1 MTSTE
6 LSKLESIIS
15 SLYGP
20 NPSHEVTSY
29 CNGLKNYYL
38 STPSQIS
45 DLFNSFTT
53 TANPHLS
60 FWILDVLITI
70 VTTSYPSLDHNTK
83 TYIRNQ
89 LIHIINNHIT
99 CLNTLPFVAN
109 KFSLLFIIWLK
120 HDYPEQCPSF
130 LQDILTCIWS
140 TQDQPTKLKK
150 LNTFLDILIT
160 FDDEL
165 IKFRHTYTDFE
176 GSRSTIIKDYL
187 RVHLI
192 KDINNVLYQIIS
204 NEQYVDFNIVVKSIK
219 VIAQL
224 IDWNSLEIFNE
235 LIAVMLSS
243 LISKPVYL
251 SVILEVLN
259 SVVKKG
265 MEPSM
270 KIDVIKRININS
282 ILHNVLKDNNIQEQ
296 ALEISAEIVNNI
308 GLFVHESYETIK
320 TNIIM
325 LNKGLTL
332 MNGVEISQQ
341 SCDEALA
348 FTSEQL
354 HFCFLCTI
362 AILNHKKFEYKTA
375 NQLIDYLSNIITY
388 LKSNE
393 LLITGNETL
402 KYSFWSLFIEI
413 EKLLMIPKHDYSLHD
428 DLSKREDDEYFS
440 FRKDF
445 STLYRNIYNM
455 SVYKHSVL
463 DSIISKSNHS
473 YLQNDLYHIEH
484 LLYLIDIVLIQSN
497 LTQKDNPYSDKLNNI
512 LSLLFTYPFHEA
524 NSDFILISYYET
536 ICKVLNHLSQNVPAL
551 EYILM
556 LFLGKR
562 GICIDNAQTGVRVVS
577 LFDKFLS
584 KTKTHLNKLN
594 CISQAVVTVKSNI
607 ESIVNSNNFLLVIE
621 YSLLFHC
628 LSVLVSIETNVDAKK
643 QNYETALKL
652 FITLFTKH
660 QVDNDKFCE
669 IMKCLT
675 HFLKNFNT
683 EIKDDTVR
691 TLYIN
696 FFDVF
701 ISQFCNK
708 VLSYKQHKC
717 LYAMIT
723 ILQRILIILGKD
735 AENYI
740 NFFYNPLNSFITN
753 EIFEDAIKLVQNYIN
768 TCKKHTTMFIQKHF
782 VIFYNVITQLQMPVN
797 TIAESDKNVVSFY
810 ANFVKLTYTI
820 CLETPEVFVIGVDG
834 VELEMLFKLYRYI
847 AVNAVEGSLRRSV
860 VRMERL
866 FCEYLKK
873 NQSQLCN
880 NQMVL
885 NVMRNVLDATFD
897 VFKLLNVNE
906 PLDSSTMCEMS
917 VVHFCCSEY
926 KEWYWN
932 YISSF
937 MNAEQANA
945 FYAMIAKVSPNQIK
959 LNNDIVSA
967 FNVSCLLLL
976 FINIVYVYVYSLLF
990 KII

>member
-20 NPSHEVTSY
+20 NPSQEVTSY
-29 CNGLKNYYL
+29 CEGLKNYYL
-38 STPSQIS
+38 STPTQIQ
-45 DLFNSFTT
+45 DLFTAFTST
-53 TANPHLS
+53 TNPHFS
-60 FWILDVLITI
+60 FWILDVLITL
-70 VTTSYPSLDHNTK
+70 TNTSYPALDPNTK
-83 TYIRNQ
+83 TYIRSQ
-89 LIHIINNHIT
+89 LIHIINTHIN

-109 KFSLLFIIWLK
+109 KFSLLFIIWIK
-120 HDYPEQCPSF
+120 YDYPEQCPSF
-130 LQDILTCIWS
+130 LQEILTCIWN
-140 TQDQPTKLKK
+140 TTDQSAKLRK

-192 KDINNVLYQIIS
+192 KDINTVLYQILS
-204 NEQYVDFNIVVKSIK
+204 NDQYVEFNVVSKAIK
-219 VIAQL
+219 VISQL
-224 IDWNSLEIFNE
+224 IDWNSLEMFNE
-235 LIAVMLSS
+235 LITVMLSN
-243 LISKPVYL
+243 LLSKREYL
-251 SVILEVLN
+251 PMILEVLN

-270 KIDVIKRININS
+270 KIDVIKHVNINS
-282 ILHNVLKDNNIQEQ
+282 ILQNVLKDNNIQEQ

-332 MNGVEISQQ
+332 MNGVEVSQQ
-341 SCDEALA
+341 SCDEALS

-354 HFCFLCTI
+354 NFCFLCTI

-402 KYSFWSLFIEI
+402 KYSFWNLFLEI
-413 EKLLMIPKHDYSLHD
+413 EKLLMIPKNDYSLHE
-428 DLSKREDDEYFS
+428 DLSKREDDEFFS

-455 SVYKHSVL
+455 SIYKASVL
-463 DSIISKSNHS
+463 DSIISKSHQH
-473 YLQNDLYHIEH
+473 YLQHGLYHIEH
-484 LLYLIDIVLIQSN
+484 LLYLIDIVLIQGN
-497 LTQKDNPYSDKLNNI
+497 LAQDTKKESPHSDKINAV

-524 NSDFILISYYET
+524 NSDFILVSYYET
-536 ICKVLNHLSQNVPAL
+536 VCKILNYLSQNTPAL
-551 EYILM
+551 EHILS

-562 GICIDNAQTGVRVVS
+562 GICIDNAQTGVRIVS

-584 KTKTHLNKLN
+584 KTKNNLNKLN
-594 CISQAVVTVKSNI
+594 CISQAVITVKSNI
-607 ESIVNSNNFLLVIE
+607 ESVVNSNNFLLVIE

-628 LSVLVSIETNVDAKK
+628 LSILVSIDVNVASKK

-652 FITLFTKH
+652 FISLFTKY

-683 EIKDDTVR
+683 EIKDETVR
-691 TLYIN
+691 SLFIN

-701 ISQFCNK
+701 ISQLCSNILALK
-708 VLSYKQHKC
+708 HHKC

-735 AENYI
+735 SDNYI
-740 NFFYNPLNSFITN
+740 NFFYNPQNNFITN
-753 EIFEDAIKLVQNYIN
+753 EIFEDAVKLVQNYLN
-768 TCKKHTTMFIQKHF
+768 TCKKHTIQFVQKHF
-782 VIFYNVITQLQMPVN
+782 FIFYNAIAQLQMPSS
-797 TIAESDKNVVSFY
+797 TIAESDRNVISFY
-810 ANFVKLTYTI
+810 TNFVKLSYTV
-820 CLETPEVFVIGVDG
+820 CLEIPEALVVGVDG
-834 VELEMLFKLYRYI
+834 VELETLFGLYRYI
-847 AVNAVEGSLRRSV
+847 AVHAVEGSLRRSV

-873 NQSQLCN
+873 NQGQLCN

-885 NVMRNVLDATFD
+885 KVMKNVLDGTFD
-897 VFKLLNVNE
+897 VFKLLNINE

-926 KEWYWN
+926 KEWYCN
-932 YISSF
+932 YIASF

-945 FYAMIAKVSPNQIK
+945 FYGMIAKVSPNQIK
-959 LNNDIVSA
+959 LNNDIVNA
-967 FNVSCLLLL
+967 FNVSCC
-976 FINIVYVYVYSLLF
+976 YYY
-990 KII
+990 